1 MKFDISN
8 KVFED
13 LIIKGGK
20 DSVFTLVMLSN
31 TINPEEII
39 IMGDLIGKR
48 SELVSKLEELLEK
61 DNIYI
66 EYRSLEDL
74 YVHYKPSKFTRV
86 YDYYGEAKFISINR
100 DNLYK
105 ILKSNDNRRMKIVSI
120 DEAPE
125 VLHEYFFNLKNNYEV
140 NATRNEKVLDNL
152 QETSR
157 LFNSIIREH
166 VSEEVIKSDE
176 ETVGDTG
183 NCVYSKSLM
192 LKNGDVINFRI
203 GDVTSSE
210 NPIFKNCQ
218 FSFNNLKLL
227 YPPVNVDTDYDEA
240 DYFLGYDA
248 LENEVNRLWEKFIN
262 LKKEVKEI
270 AKGGEE

>member
-31 TINPEEII
+31 MINPEEII

-48 SELVSKLEELLEK
+48 TELVSKLEGLLEK

-74 YVHYKPSKFTRV
+74 YVHCKPSKITRV
-86 YDYYGEAKFISINR
+86 YDDYGEAKFISINR

-105 ILKSNDNRRMKIVSI
+105 ILKSNDDRRVKIVSI

-125 VLHEYFFNLKNNYEV
+125 VLHEYFFDLKNNYDT

-176 ETVGDTG
+176 ETVGYTG

-192 LKNGDVINFRI
+192 LKNGDVIDFRI
-203 GDVTSSE
+203 GDVSSSE

-218 FSFNNLKLL
+218 FSFNNLKLI